1 MVRTWRA
8 ASMAEEK
15 CTQKLL
21 TKIWRHEMSLEVIGV
36 VGSTLLNGY
45 KVCRFFAYKIGQHYK
60 NAEEIYK
67 NP

>member
-45 KVCRFFAYKIGQHYK
+45 KVCGFWIVPSVIKRKKIVS
-60 NAEEIYK
+60 
-67 NP
+67 

>member
-1 MVRTWRA
+1 
-8 ASMAEEK
+8 MAEEK

-45 KVCRFFAYKIGQHYK
+45 KVCGFWIVPSVIKRKKIVS
-60 NAEEIYK
+60 
-67 NP
+67 